1 MQPHGFPQTVM
12 HTAPHGRKSSGTWI
26 HRTSH
31 GAMLLHTKALR
42 TQHTVR
48 RTYSC
53 ARFHTRLHTAAQAKH
68 VRFHTV
74 SARRAV
80 EPQKARMA
88 SLSCIETNGDTR
100 VHTPLRT
107 RLHTRLLTARP
118 HCFDSRRHRRHCLPP
133 AVVEAGPAWCPTH
146 PVPLKASPYAGS
158 KVVYAWRGSRSQRF

>member
-53 ARFHTRLHTAAQAKH
+53 ARFHTGLHTAAQAKH

-74 SARRAV
+74 SARRTV
-80 EPQKARMA
+80 ESQKARMA

-107 RLHTRLLTARP
+107 RLHTQLLTARP
-118 HCFDSRRHRRHCLPP
+118 HCFSSD
-133 AVVEAGPAWCPTH
+133 AIAGTACRQPLWRQAAWCPTH
-146 PVPLKASPYAGS
+146 PVPLKARPYAGS
-158 KVVYAWRGSRSQRF
+158 KVFYAWWGS